1 MGHRYLKTRN
11 RFEFTGLAIVRR
23 VVADLGEKNIFRVA
37 SGLTLASLVAL
48 VPFVALFFSILH
60 ALLPED
66 ALSLKFRSWLF
77 STFLAENVQQVSQH
91 LENFIEQA
99 TESSV
104 GLVSFAVLMPTILS
118 LMLSIEKAFNQ
129 IWAVKRSRA
138 FLKRILTFYAL
149 LSLGPACLVLLVTI
163 GRWLDL
169 ENQLVQLGL
178 GNLTTF
184 LVIVFGL
191 FVTYKLLPHRR
202 VETRPA
208 LYSAVVVSVCFL
220 LLRAASNLYFL
231 TFASS
236 SFKDKVY
243 GAMAVLPA
251 LCLWIYLIWI
261 LILFGVSICVYLQC
275 PRLLDERHDKASK
288 SNQNFALNWRA
299 RWTVTIICAIT
310 RHFRDQG
317 GAMSVAELSQQL
329 KLTVFDVEK
338 VVWAAVE
345 AEWLVFVECPDGEAV
360 LPARPLEAIDFVELF
375 SLEHDLDLPRH
386 PSDSKGA
393 MSDLIQTLDEIDQSG
408 SELLAEFTVGQFDVK
423 ESSRA
428 RQSV

>member
-1 MGHRYLKTRN
+1 M
-11 RFEFTGLAIVRR
+11 RR
-23 VVADLGEKNIFRVA
+23 VLADLGEKNLFRVA

-48 VPFVALFFSILH
+48 VPFIALFFSILH

-138 FLKRILTFYAL
+138 FLKRVMTFYAL

-191 FVTYKLLPHRR
+191 FVTYKLMPHRR

-208 LYSAVVVSVCFL
+208 LYSAVVVSICFSG
-220 LLRAASNLYFL
+220 ASCCEQSLFLNL
-231 TFASS
+231 
-236 SFKDKVY
+236 
-243 GAMAVLPA
+243 
-251 LCLWIYLIWI
+251 CI
-261 LILFGVSICVYLQC
+261 
-275 PRLLDERHDKASK
+275 
-288 SNQNFALNWRA
+288 
-299 RWTVTIICAIT
+299 
-310 RHFRDQG
+310 
-317 GAMSVAELSQQL
+317 
-329 KLTVFDVEK
+329 
-338 VVWAAVE
+338 VV
-345 AEWLVFVECPDGEAV
+345 
-360 LPARPLEAIDFVELF
+360 I
-375 SLEHDLDLPRH
+375 
-386 PSDSKGA
+386 
-393 MSDLIQTLDEIDQSG
+393 
-408 SELLAEFTVGQFDVK
+408 
-423 ESSRA
+423 
-428 RQSV
+428 